1 MADDAASACIT
12 KGNALVAALAAGD
25 ASRATVDFD
34 ATMRAALP
42 PETLA
47 AVWVSTVAKSGAYEG
62 ADAAVAAR
70 GNEAAP
76 HLTVIPLRFAHAA
89 LNAVVAC
96 DAAGAVAGFHLVPRP
111 AAQTPPAA
119 ASESGAFSTEALTVG
134 AEGVQLGATLYR
146 PRAASAAAPAVLL
159 LAGSGPQDRDSTL
172 GATKPLRDLAEGLA
186 KQGVVVLT
194 YDKRTLVHPDRP
206 VSTVNDEVVD
216 DAVAALRRLASL
228 PGVDKKRV
236 LVLGH
241 SWGGTLAPRVA
252 TRARGVAG
260 LVLLAAGVEPL
271 EDAYRRQLRYLAER
285 DGRVDDGERAELAKA
300 DAEARRLDD
309 LRHGKTVEGRLPFG
323 IPASYWQDLAG
334 YDPVAVARS
343 LGVPVLAL
351 WAGRD
356 YQVPAESARDRWVQ
370 GFSGRTELT
379 VHVYPTLG
387 HTFMPMSDPP
397 DPARL
402 FQAGHVEPEV
412 VLRVAQW
419 INRVKPTS
427 P

>member
-1 MADDAASACIT
+1 MADDAASACIA

-25 ASRATVDFD
+25 ASKATVDFD

-47 AVWVSTVAKSGAYEG
+47 AVWVATVAKSGAYEG
-62 ADAAVAAR
+62 RDTAVAAR
-70 GNEAAP
+70 GNETAP
-76 HLTVIPLRFAHAA
+76 HLAVIPLRFAHAA

-111 AAQTPPAA
+111 AAQSPPVAL
-119 ASESGAFSTEALTVG
+119 ESGAFSTEALTVG

-159 LAGSGPQDRDSTL
+159 LAGSGPQDRNSTL

-186 KQGVVVLT
+186 KQGIVVLT
-194 YDKRTLVHPDRP
+194 YDKRTLAHPDRAIA
-206 VSTVNDEVVD
+206 TVNDEVID
-216 DAVAALRRLASL
+216 DAAAALHQLASL

-236 LVLGH
+236 FVLGH

-252 TRARGVAG
+252 TRAHGVAG
-260 LVLLAAGVEPL
+260 LVLLAASVEPL
-271 EDAYRRQLRYLAER
+271 EEAYRRQLRFLAER
-285 DGRVDDGERAELAKA
+285 DGQVDDSELAELAKA

-309 LRHGKTVEGRLPFG
+309 LRHGKAVEGRLPFG
-323 IPASYWQDLAG
+323 IPAAYWQDLAG

-356 YQVPAESARDRWVQ
+356 YQVPAEPARDRWGQ
-370 GFSGRTELT
+370 GFSGRTELA

-397 DPARL
+397 EPARL
-402 FQAGHVEPEV
+402 LEAGHVEPEV

-419 INRVKPTS
+419 ISRVKPTS